1 MGTPP
6 PPPPPPLEQARS
18 GVKKAKK
25 PRIYTKNSCFD
36 SFFLFCFF
44 MVRVIVGRI
53 IWISDLK
60 GKQKLLRVS
69 RRFELSRVRVTEG
82 THVTVVYA
90 HFYALCLFPQMFPLV
105 SSSWQMF
112 SLVSWY
118 VTVLFTRLLRPIWR
132 RIRVLQ
138 QNPAKKK
145 ELSDVA

>member
-1 MGTPP
+1 M
-6 PPPPPPLEQARS
+6 
-18 GVKKAKK
+18 
-25 PRIYTKNSCFD
+25 
-36 SFFLFCFF
+36 
-44 MVRVIVGRI
+44 GRI
-53 IWISDLK
+53 IWTSDLK

-90 HFYALCLFPQMFPLV
+90 HFYALCLFPQMFPLFPLV
-105 SSSWQMF
+105 SS
-112 SLVSWY
+112 SWY